1 MYDCFPEVHK
11 STCTNDSV
19 SHVPTDAPN
28 IERNEFT
35 TNTTNHL
42 LSTELEASEI
52 YSPDCSF
59 ASKAPYLRSRESE
72 VSVDAMLEKNSNDLM
87 ITHNLHPP
95 VMKSTGENQA
105 TQANC
110 QEIRGSEET

>member
-1 MYDCFPEVHK
+1 MYNCFPEVHK
-11 STCTNDSV
+11 CTCTNDSGNR
-19 SHVPTDAPN
+19 DAPN
-28 IERNEFT
+28 KERDEFT
-35 TNTTNHL
+35 TNTTNPL

-59 ASKAPYLRSRESE
+59 ASEVPYLRLGESE
-72 VSVDAMLEKNSNDLM
+72 VSFDVILEKNSNDLNQM

-105 TQANC
+105 TLTNC